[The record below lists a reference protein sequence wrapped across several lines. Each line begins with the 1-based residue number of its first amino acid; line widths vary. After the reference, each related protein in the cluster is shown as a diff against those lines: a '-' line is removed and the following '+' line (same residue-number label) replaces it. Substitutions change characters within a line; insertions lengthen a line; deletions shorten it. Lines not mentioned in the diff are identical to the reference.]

1 MYIYMSVI
9 KQALL
14 TYMAQI
20 YNKIY
25 SLVFCLTFD
34 IESKEEIIEI
44 DSKCDGCLW
53 YVIEK

>member
-1 MYIYMSVI
+1 
-9 KQALL
+9 
-14 TYMAQI
+14 MAQI

-53 YVIEK
+53 CVIEK